1 MDIIGNIVRTDLH
14 SYLEAA
20 GAVDSRLPECIDVEE
35 KWEEIAK
42 AYMPDGIREFNSAPV
57 AALGWM
63 MFIGMAV
70 AEFWDEDWEKYRVDN
85 SIYEHLRDSRGYD
98 YMDEYILEEVLHLDP
113 KKAARVSSIVA
124 ECASRSNSILIR
136 QQIEPGTTAAF
147 NAFVSVLHQMYL
159 MGMAMQLKSLGYKM
173 TLMTV

>member
-1 MDIIGNIVRTDLH
+1 
-14 SYLEAA
+14 
-20 GAVDSRLPECIDVEE
+20 
-35 KWEEIAK
+35 
-42 AYMPDGIREFNSAPV
+42 
-57 AALGWM
+57 
-63 MFIGMAV
+63 
-70 AEFWDEDWEKYRVDN
+70 
-85 SIYEHLRDSRGYD
+85 
-98 YMDEYILEEVLHLDP
+98 MDEYILEDVFHLDP

-147 NAFVSVLHQMYL
+147 NAFVSVIHQMYL